1 MTKQTA
7 NYKDLMAV
15 GFKEH
20 QAREIIHQA
29 KINLVNDGLALYNGK
44 RIGVV
49 PVYAV
54 EKIIGFSLYESDDY
68 NG

>member
-1 MTKQTA
+1 MV
-7 NYKDLMAV
+7 NYQDLMAL

-20 QAREIIHQA
+20 QARNIIHQA
-29 KINLVNDGLALYNGK
+29 KVDLVNQGLGLYNGK

-49 PVYAV
+49 PIQAV
-54 EKIIGFSLYESDDY
+54 EKIIGLPLNSESEDDL

>member
-1 MTKQTA
+1 MAKQTA

-49 PVYAV
+49 PAYAV
-54 EKIIGFSLYESDDY
+54 EKIIGFPLFGGTDN